1 MRRLR
6 LLVALL
12 LAFAL
17 VAAACGDDDSTD
29 TSTDTSEQPSDE
41 GTDGSAGTDEGAD
54 DEDMGDGDMGDGDM
68 GDEMS
73 MDVLTDF
80 GVDPDTMTIRI
91 GLNADLSGIFAAL
104 TTKIVDGQ
112 LAFWESVNDNGGIG
126 GWKVE
131 PVVLDN
137 AYDVPT
143 HLENYEIFSGE
154 GDQSVVMLSNS
165 TGSPHT
171 AAIAGELVEDDMAAI
186 PLSWYSGWADP
197 SIGKNV
203 FEVQTN
209 YCIEAMNAVSYLID
223 TYGPNGAIAGFPGD
237 YGEDGSIGAKYAIE
251 QLGGNLVYDGQAQVV
266 PGADQTPV
274 ITGIAESGA
283 DWVWL
288 TTSPGT
294 SAEIIGG
301 VEQAGF
307 DGVWSGNSPSMNHAL
322 LDTALGPVLDAKY
335 IHSTYTTL
343 WGVGG
348 DPGMSEMIDVM
359 REYRPDA
366 PLDDVYI
373 ISWVEGM
380 IAKTALEKAM
390 ENGDLTRAGVLAAM
404 NEIEVDYRGLAP
416 NQTWSGDPND
426 YVVRESYLYDMN
438 SALRTTGATVSD
450 EGGTGFELIQGPFVS
465 DVAANWDYEP
475 CFKPA

>member
-1 MRRLR
+1 MEIK
-6 LLVALL
+6 
-12 LAFAL
+12 
-17 VAAACGDDDSTD
+17 T
-29 TSTDTSEQPSDE
+29 
-41 GTDGSAGTDEGAD
+41 GA
-54 DEDMGDGDMGDGDM
+54 
-68 GDEMS
+68 
-73 MDVLTDF
+73 
-80 GVDPDTMTIRI
+80 GVDAENKVIRV

-112 LAFWESVNDNGGIG
+112 LAFWEAVNDNGGLG
-126 GWKVE
+126 DGWTVE

-143 HLENYEIFSGE
+143 HKQNYEIFSGDGE
-154 GDQSVVMLSNS
+154 QSVVMLTNS

-171 AAIAGELVEDDMAAI
+171 AAIAQDLIEDDMAAI

-197 SIGKNV
+197 EIGKNV

-209 YCIEAMNAVSYLID
+209 YCIEAMNAVSYLIE
-223 TYGPNGAIAGFPGD
+223 TYGPKGAVAGLPGD
-237 YGEDGSIGAKYAIE
+237 YGEDGAIGAKYAIE
-251 QLGGNLVYDGQAQVV
+251 QLGGELVYDGQAAVV

-294 SAEIIGG
+294 TAEIIGG

-335 IHSTYTTL
+335 IQSTYTTL

-348 DPGMSEMIDVM
+348 EPGMSEMIDTM
-359 REYRPDA
+359 RQYRPDA

-373 ISWVEGM
+373 ISWVEGL
-380 IAKTALEKAM
+380 IAQQALEKAL
-390 ENGDLTRAGVLAAM
+390 ENGDITRAGVLAAM
-404 NEIEVDYRGLAP
+404 NEIQVDYHGLAP

-426 YVVRESYLYDMN
+426 YVVRESYLYDMD
-438 SALRTTGATVSD
+438 SSVRTPGATVSD
-450 EGGTGFELIQGPFVS
+450 EGGTGFTLIQGPFVS
-465 DVAANWDYEP
+465 DVAANWTYEP